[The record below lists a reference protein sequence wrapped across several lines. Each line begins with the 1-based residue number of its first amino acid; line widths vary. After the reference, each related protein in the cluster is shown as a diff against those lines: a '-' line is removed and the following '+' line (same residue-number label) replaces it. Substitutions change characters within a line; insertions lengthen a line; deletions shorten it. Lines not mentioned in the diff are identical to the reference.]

1 MSVAGIFPGYG
12 SEYAEMFCPLSCYPN
27 VGEIME
33 HLDEAAGREVVTSLD
48 VPLSAQLAV
57 FGASVCYWNILERQ
71 HSFSVLAGHS
81 LGLYGALYAAGS
93 LTFKDGL
100 RIIVEAQRA
109 IESLAAPEGDGNW
122 GMAAVIGLKVKECER
137 ICAMVGDAYV
147 SHINSATQILISGK
161 AGKVQLARQFALE
174 AGALSVKD
182 MGIPYPLH
190 TPYMEGICNSLRPV
204 VNDLDIREPRVRV
217 LDHTSG
223 RAMADAEAVRDVL
236 AGQIGRRVLWRD
248 TIIALNVSSYVEV
261 GPSSVLSK
269 LVRWMHRDAE
279 VMTAEETACRA
290 V

>member
-12 SEYAEMFCPLSCYPN
+12 SEYAEMFCPLSCYPR

-33 HLDEAAGREVVTSLD
+33 HLDEAAGREVITSLD
-48 VPLSAQLAV
+48 VPLSAQLAI
-57 FGASVCYWNILERQ
+57 FGASVCYWNILGKQ

-93 LTFKDGL
+93 LSFRDGL

-109 IESLAAPEGDGNW
+109 IESLAIPEYQGGW
-122 GMAAVIGLKVKECER
+122 AMAAVIGLKLNDCER
-137 ICAMVGDAYV
+137 MCARVGDVYV
-147 SHINSATQILISGK
+147 SHLNSATQILISGK
-161 AGKVQLARQFALE
+161 AKAVRQAGEIALE

-190 TPYMEGICNSLRPV
+190 TPYMDGICNSLKPLV
-204 VNDLDIREPRVRV
+204 SDLDIREPRMRV

-223 RAMADAEAVRDVL
+223 RAMTDAASVRDVL
-236 AGQIGRRVLWRD
+236 AGQIARRVLWRD
-248 TIIALNVSSYVEV
+248 TVIALGVSSYVEV
-261 GPSSVLSK
+261 GPSSVLAK

-279 VMTAEETACRA
+279 VVTAEETACRPA
-290 V
+290 